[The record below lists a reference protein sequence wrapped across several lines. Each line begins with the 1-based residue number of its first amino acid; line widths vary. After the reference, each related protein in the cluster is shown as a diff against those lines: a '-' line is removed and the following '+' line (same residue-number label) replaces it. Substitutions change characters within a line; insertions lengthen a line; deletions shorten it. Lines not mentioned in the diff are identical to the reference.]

1 MTWATGFKIVLTV
14 PKSHHVLKS
23 KINKAQEALLYVEV
37 KHEFK
42 VR

>member
-1 MTWATGFKIVLTV
+1 MTWANEFQIVLAV

-23 KINKAQEALLYVEV
+23 KINKAQEALLYVGF

-42 VR
+42 IG